1 MTQIAEPIF
10 NLPYVKYA
18 FGPFR
23 IKGDLMK
30 RTILIALFSMA
41 ATACVTTDPGPAIPA
56 APLISNYRAEAE
68 RVIASSLRDP
78 ASARY
83 EHRDAPYRL
92 ECDRGVFTP
101 AKQEF
106 WAAEVWVNARNGYGG
121 YTGPQP
127 YTVIYIPN
135 GTGGTD
141 LRANRG
147 LGGGNVTAASGIC
160 RRIGA

>member
-1 MTQIAEPIF
+1 
-10 NLPYVKYA
+10 
-18 FGPFR
+18 
-23 IKGDLMK
+23 MK

-41 ATACVTTDPGPAIPA
+41 AAGCATTDPGPAIPA

-127 YTVIYIPN
+127 YTVIFIPQPD
-135 GTGGTD
+135 GTT
-141 LRANRG
+141 RVQANVG
-147 LGGGNVTAASGIC
+147 LGGGRVTAMSGIC
-160 RRIGA
+160 RRTS

>member
-1 MTQIAEPIF
+1 
-10 NLPYVKYA
+10 
-18 FGPFR
+18 
-23 IKGDLMK
+23 MK
-30 RTILIALFSMA
+30 RATTFAILALGTS
-41 ATACVTTDPGPAIPA
+41 ACATTDPSPAVPA

-68 RVIASSLRDP
+68 RVIASGLRDP

-83 EHRDAPYRL
+83 DHRAAPYLL

-101 AKQEF
+101 VRQEF
-106 WAAEVWVNARNGYGG
+106 WATEVWVNARNGYGG

-127 YTVIYIPN
+127 YTVIFIPN
-135 GTGGTD
+135 AEGGMD

-160 RRIGA
+160 RRQP